1 MKLENSICML
11 IHGVKCYVLS
21 LDHII
26 YWHLDVATIVQYL
39 FFKSQ
44 LLQLV
49 RQTKI
54 INLVPL
60 ALLATTC
67 QNSQE
72 PIKSR
77 SNFKA
82 KCRFGSFLHVTA
94 VASMRRTEALASVK
108 FYQILSIFIFFIR
121 LIILEDFIRL
131 ISYNGPCVHLGCS
144 FFLATALHVGLHRI
158 GGRSRPSYLFR
169 KSFLC
174 LMAMASLTLRLM
186 VLFGNYIHWP
196 NRQVPSLVPRS
207 KNTSP
212 LIFCLFRASAG
223 HRSQHQPTQCKSI
236 SDQNNT
242 IKSRVKEAIAI

>member
-11 IHGVKCYVLS
+11 IHGVKCYVFS
-21 LDHII
+21 LEHII
-26 YWHLDVATIVQYL
+26 DWHLDVAMIVLYL

-60 ALLATTC
+60 ALLATKC

-72 PIKSR
+72 LYIKSR

-82 KCRFGSFLHVTA
+82 KCRFGSFLHV
-94 VASMRRTEALASVK
+94 
-108 FYQILSIFIFFIR
+108 
-121 LIILEDFIRL
+121 
-131 ISYNGPCVHLGCS
+131 
-144 FFLATALHVGLHRI
+144 GLYWI

-169 KSFLC
+169 KGLLC

-186 VLFGNYIHWP
+186 VLSGQLHSLAKPPGPFPCPRIKEHQSP
-196 NRQVPSLVPRS
+196 NILPFPSITRPQVT
-207 KNTSP
+207 TST
-212 LIFCLFRASAG
+212 
-223 HRSQHQPTQCKSI
+223 HTM
-236 SDQNNT
+236 
-242 IKSRVKEAIAI
+242 

>member
-1 MKLENSICML
+1 MTGKRNIIHVRCRIYFFNFFETKYCPFAIVIILFEDLPSLFGCFFFCPETAVERIEPLWMKLENSICKL

-21 LDHII
+21 LEQII
-26 YWHLDVATIVQYL
+26 EWHLDVAKIVLYL

-60 ALLATTC
+60 ALLATKC

-82 KCRFGSFLHVTA
+82 KCRFGSFLHV
-94 VASMRRTEALASVK
+94 
-108 FYQILSIFIFFIR
+108 
-121 LIILEDFIRL
+121 
-131 ISYNGPCVHLGCS
+131 
-144 FFLATALHVGLHRI
+144 GLYWI

-169 KSFLC
+169 KGLLC

-186 VLFGNYIHWP
+186 VLFGQLHSLAKPPGPFLCPRIKEHQSP
-196 NRQVPSLVPRS
+196 NILTFSSIARPQVT
-207 KNTSP
+207 TSTHP
-212 LIFCLFRASAG
+212 M
-223 HRSQHQPTQCKSI
+223 
-236 SDQNNT
+236 
-242 IKSRVKEAIAI
+242 

>member
-1 MKLENSICML
+1 MQNRFFKLLWNKILPVCNSNYTFRRFAQPFWVFFFLPWNSSGKRIEPLWVKLKNSICML
-11 IHGVKCYVLS
+11 IHRVKCYVFPLE
-21 LDHII
+21 HII
-26 YWHLDVATIVQYL
+26 DWHLDVATIVLYL

-60 ALLATTC
+60 ALLATKC

-82 KCRFGSFLHVTA
+82 KCRFGSFLHV
-94 VASMRRTEALASVK
+94 
-108 FYQILSIFIFFIR
+108 
-121 LIILEDFIRL
+121 
-131 ISYNGPCVHLGCS
+131 
-144 FFLATALHVGLHRI
+144 GLYWI

-169 KSFLC
+169 KGLLC

-186 VLFGNYIHWP
+186 VLFGQLHSLAKPPGPFLCPRIKEHQSP
-196 NRQVPSLVPRS
+196 NILKFSSIARPQVT
-207 KNTSP
+207 TSTHP
-212 LIFCLFRASAG
+212 M
-223 HRSQHQPTQCKSI
+223 
-236 SDQNNT
+236 
-242 IKSRVKEAIAI
+242 